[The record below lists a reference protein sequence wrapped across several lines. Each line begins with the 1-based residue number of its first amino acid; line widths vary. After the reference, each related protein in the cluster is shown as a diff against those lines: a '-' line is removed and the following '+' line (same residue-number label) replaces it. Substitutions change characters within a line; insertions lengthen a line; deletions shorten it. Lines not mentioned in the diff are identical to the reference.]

1 MCHVAVVAAT
11 QQPGRTTSCYS
22 STLGWRLW
30 RLLRCLLPLLFLLP
44 LPPPPLLLL
53 LLSPG
58 LRFSRALIV
67 IIQRGGIGWFGYSH
81 IIQAVKRDLPTR

>member
-11 QQPGRTTSCYS
+11 QQPGRSTSCYS
-22 STLGWRLW
+22 YPRVASW
-30 RLLRCLLPLLFLLP
+30 RLLRFLLPLLFMLPLLLP
-44 LPPPPLLLL
+44 LR

-58 LRFSRALIV
+58 LRFSRALVV

-81 IIQAVKRDLPTR
+81 IIQAVKRDLPTC